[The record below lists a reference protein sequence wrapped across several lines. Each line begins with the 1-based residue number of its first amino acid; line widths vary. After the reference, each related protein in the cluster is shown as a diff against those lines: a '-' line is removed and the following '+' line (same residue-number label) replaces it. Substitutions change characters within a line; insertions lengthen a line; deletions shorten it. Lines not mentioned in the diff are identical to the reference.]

1 MAQKLYKRNGLR
13 RDRNLSDLGNSTESL
28 NNLLNPLADIQD
40 ATFIS
45 EDLNCIRGISNISLT
60 NADYREISNLTLKET
75 DELGVNRV
83 VRPVQ
88 TIKNRIDII
97 QITAGDPRLNGG
109 PGLFPKYYSSVNGD
123 GYTDGNLVVGSGEEL
138 DPGEK
143 TAFEWLSGDFE
154 FGGKI
159 RDKEVSNKGALVWEG
174 FFVPTESGV
183 HGIRITSDGYYRLD
197 FQDISYTGVG
207 INTYSTLIKSGIT
220 TTITANGSDI
230 SDRINSISDSD
241 KILVGTGYTISGPSI
256 AADSFID
263 SRETSISYSLNL
275 GAVTSDFTG
284 TTLTLFKDQ
293 LGVLQT
299 VQSSFTF
306 PLSAYEKYYFK
317 LTYFIPNSF
326 TEEQSDINHSL
337 ELSLNRPGDDNG
349 TGLRFPYT
357 YLYPFDYDF
366 SSFASGTF
374 DDFSQ
379 QNLPKF
385 GGSIGSTETS
395 ANYVSVETSSKIIVN
410 YTPPSSVSDS
420 KNRTISNVGL
430 STVTGVLQFG
440 NTDGIEIGNYVFS
453 IGGSEVPD
461 GTRVESIILNG
472 SVVLDTL
479 PTGNVTRTLDFFN
492 HRGFVKKVTGSISG
506 TTLTIS
512 SGDTDTLKTGMLVIG
527 DGVTQYT
534 GITTSASNTQV
545 TVSPSQTVGTGTT
558 LYFYQSKGLINES
571 LTAFCPVAETRCLI
585 TNGIQGTGS
594 TQLTVVSTA
603 GVSNGWYVYGSQF
616 VNGTTI
622 TNVNNSTDTI
632 TLSDATINALG
643 DGANFTVSSST
654 EEQKTLCCPPTDTS
668 PPFDATPEGIDTSSS
683 FSSLNLVGTVSFEK
697 LSVGVSTV
705 VSTYS
710 GPGNDSGCRLIIETP
725 NNKNYDILCA

>member
-1 MAQKLYKRNGLR
+1 MAQKLYKRIGLR
-13 RDRNLSDLGNSTESL
+13 RDRNLSDLGNATDSL
-28 NNLLNPLADIQD
+28 NNLLNPLAEISED

-45 EDLNCIRGISNISLT
+45 DDLNCIRGISNIGITPTNYISIADLT
-60 NADYREISNLTLKET
+60 IEQTNLSGI
-75 DELGVNRV
+75 DEV
-83 VRPVQ
+83 VRPIQ
-88 TIKNRIDII
+88 TLKNRIDILE
-97 QITAGDPRLNGG
+97 ITAGDPRLNGG
-109 PGLFPKYYSSVNGD
+109 PGLFPQYYSSVNGD

-138 DPGEK
+138 EPGEK
-143 TAFEWLSGDFE
+143 NDFEWLSGNFE
-154 FGGKI
+154 FNGKI

-220 TTITANGSDI
+220 TTITANGNATTNVI
-230 SDRINSISDSD
+230 SNISDSD
-241 KILVGTGYTISGPSI
+241 KILVGTGFTVSGPNI

-263 SRETSISYSLNL
+263 NREGNNSFILNPD
-275 GAVTSDFTG
+275 AVTSNFTG
-284 TTLTLFKDQ
+284 GTLTLFKDQ

-299 VQSSFTF
+299 SQSSLTF

-337 ELSLNRPGDDNG
+337 ALSLNRPGDDSG

-357 YLYPFDYDF
+357 YLYPLDYDF
-366 SSFASGTF
+366 SSFASGSF
-374 DDFSQ
+374 DEFAQ

-461 GTRVESIILNG
+461 GTRVETIFRND

-479 PTGNVTRTLDFFN
+479 PTGNVTRTLEFFN

-534 GITTSASNTQV
+534 GITTSNTQV
-545 TVSPSQTVGTGTT
+545 TVSPSQTVAETT

-585 TNGIQGTGS
+585 TNGIQETDS

-603 GVSNGWYVYGSQF
+603 GASTGWYVYGSQF

-622 TNVNNSTDTI
+622 TVNDPTTI

-668 PPFDATPEGIDTSSS
+668 PPFDATSEGIDTPSS
-683 FSSLNLVGTVSFEK
+683 FQSLNLAGTISFES

-705 VSTYS
+705 ASIYS
-710 GPGNDSGCRLIIETP
+710 GSGNDSGSFLTIGTP
-725 NNKNYDILCA
+725 IGNYDILCA

>member
-1 MAQKLYKRNGLR
+1 MAQKLYKRIGLR
-13 RDRNLSDLGNSTESL
+13 RDRNLSDLGNATDSL
-28 NNLLNPLADIQD
+28 NNLLNPLAEISED

-45 EDLNCIRGISNISLT
+45 DDLNCIRGISNIGITPTNYISIADLT
-60 NADYREISNLTLKET
+60 IEQTNLSGI
-75 DELGVNRV
+75 DEV
-83 VRPVQ
+83 VRPIQ
-88 TIKNRIDII
+88 TLKNRIDILE
-97 QITAGDPRLNGG
+97 ITAGDPRLNGG
-109 PGLFPKYYSSVNGD
+109 PGLFPQYYSSVNGD

-138 DPGEK
+138 EPGEK
-143 TAFEWLSGDFE
+143 NDFEWLSGNFE
-154 FGGKI
+154 FNGKI

-183 HGIRITSDGYYRLD
+183 HRIRITSDGYYRLD

-220 TTITANGSDI
+220 TTITANGNATTNVI
-230 SDRINSISDSD
+230 SNISDSD
-241 KILVGTGYTISGPSI
+241 KILVGTGFTVSGPNI

-263 SRETSISYSLNL
+263 NREGNNSFILNPD
-275 GAVTSDFTG
+275 AVTSNFNG
-284 TTLTLFKDQ
+284 GTLTLFKDQ

-299 VQSSFTF
+299 SQSSLTF

-337 ELSLNRPGDDNG
+337 ALSLTTPGG
-349 TGLRFPYT
+349 GGAIVFPYT
-357 YLYPFDYDF
+357 YLYPLDYDF
-366 SSFASGTF
+366 SSFASGSF
-374 DDFSQ
+374 DEFAQ

-461 GTRVESIILNG
+461 GTRVETIFRND

-479 PTGNVTRTLDFFN
+479 PTGNVTRTLEFFN

-534 GITTSASNTQV
+534 GITTSNTQV
-545 TVSPSQTVGTGTT
+545 TVSPSQTVAETT

-585 TNGIQGTGS
+585 TNGIQETDS

-603 GVSNGWYVYGSQF
+603 GASTGWYVYGSQF

-622 TNVNNSTDTI
+622 TVNDPT

-668 PPFDATPEGIDTSSS
+668 PPFDATSEGIDTPSS
-683 FSSLNLVGTVSFEK
+683 FQSLNLAGTISFES

-705 VSTYS
+705 ASIYS
-710 GPGNDSGCRLIIETP
+710 GSGNDSGSFLTIGTP
-725 NNKNYDILCA
+725 IGNYDILCA

>member
-1 MAQKLYKRNGLR
+1 MAQKLYKRIGLR
-13 RDRNLSDLGNSTESL
+13 RDRNLSDLGNATDSL
-28 NNLLNPLADIQD
+28 NNLLNPLAEISED

-45 EDLNCIRGISNISLT
+45 DDLNCIRGISNIGITPTNYISIADLT
-60 NADYREISNLTLKET
+60 IEQTNLSGI
-75 DELGVNRV
+75 DEV
-83 VRPVQ
+83 VRPIQ
-88 TIKNRIDII
+88 TLKNRIDILE
-97 QITAGDPRLNGG
+97 ITAGDPRLNGG
-109 PGLFPKYYSSVNGD
+109 PGLFPQYYSSVNGD

-138 DPGEK
+138 EPGEK
-143 TAFEWLSGDFE
+143 NDFEWLSGNFE
-154 FGGKI
+154 FNGKI

-220 TTITANGSDI
+220 TTITANGNATTNVI
-230 SDRINSISDSD
+230 SNISDSD
-241 KILVGTGYTISGPSI
+241 KILVGTGFTVSGPNI

-263 SRETSISYSLNL
+263 NREGNNSFILNPD
-275 GAVTSDFTG
+275 AVTSNFNG
-284 TTLTLFKDQ
+284 GTLTLFKDQ

-299 VQSSFTF
+299 SQSSLTF

-337 ELSLNRPGDDNG
+337 ALSLTTPGG
-349 TGLRFPYT
+349 GGAIVFPYT
-357 YLYPFDYDF
+357 YLYPLDYDF
-366 SSFASGTF
+366 SSFASGSF
-374 DDFSQ
+374 DEFAQ

-461 GTRVESIILNG
+461 GTRVETIFRND

-479 PTGNVTRTLDFFN
+479 PTGNVTRTLEFFN

-534 GITTSASNTQV
+534 GITTSNTQV
-545 TVSPSQTVGTGTT
+545 TVSPSQTVAETT

-585 TNGIQGTGS
+585 TNGIQETDS

-603 GVSNGWYVYGSQF
+603 GASTGWYVYGSQF

-622 TNVNNSTDTI
+622 TVNDPTTI

-668 PPFDATPEGIDTSSS
+668 PPFDATSEGIDTPSS
-683 FSSLNLVGTVSFEK
+683 FQSLNLAGTISFES

-705 VSTYS
+705 ASIYS
-710 GPGNDSGCRLIIETP
+710 GSGNDSGSFLTIGTP
-725 NNKNYDILCA
+725 IGNYDILCA

>member
-1 MAQKLYKRNGLR
+1 MAQKLYKRTGLR
-13 RDRNLSDLGNSTESL
+13 RDRNLSDLGNATDSL
-28 NNLLNPLADIQD
+28 NNLLNPLADISED

-45 EDLNCIRGISNISLT
+45 DDLNCIRGISNTGITNTNYRSIADLT
-60 NADYREISNLTLKET
+60 IEQTDLSGIDQVVTPIQTLK
-75 DELGVNRV
+75 NRV
-83 VRPVQ
+83 
-88 TIKNRIDII
+88 DILE
-97 QITAGDPRLNGG
+97 ITAGDPRLNGG
-109 PGLFPKYYSSVNGD
+109 PGLFPQYYSSVNGD

-138 DPGEK
+138 EFEEK
-143 TAFEWLSGDFE
+143 LDIEWLSGNFE

-159 RDKEVSNKGALVWEG
+159 RNKEVSNKGALVWEG

-183 HGIRITSDGYYRLD
+183 HAFGIESDGYYRLD

-220 TTITANGSDI
+220 TTITADGSDS
-230 SDRINSISDSD
+230 SDRINNISDSD
-241 KILVGTGYTISGPSI
+241 KILVGTGYTISGPNIS
-256 AADSFID
+256 ADSFID
-263 SRETSISYSLNL
+263 SRENGVSYFLNPD
-275 GAVTSDFTG
+275 AVTVNFTG
-284 TTLTLFKDQ
+284 DTLTLFKDQ
-293 LGVLQT
+293 LGVLETEQRC
-299 VQSSFTF
+299 FTYG
-306 PLSAYEKYYFK
+306 LSAYEKYYFK

-337 ELSLNRPGDDNG
+337 ALKLSRPGDDIS
-349 TGLRFPYT
+349 TTIFPYT
-357 YLYPFDYDF
+357 YLYPLDYDF

-374 DDFSQ
+374 DEFAQ

-420 KNRTISNVGL
+420 KNRTLSNVGL
-430 STVTGVLQFG
+430 STNSRIIGIN

-453 IGGSEVPD
+453 VGGSEVPD
-461 GTRVESIILNG
+461 ETRVESILPNDSI
-472 SVVLDTL
+472 VLDTL
-479 PTGNVTRTLDFFN
+479 PTANLNRTLDFFN
-492 HRGFVKKVTGSISG
+492 HRGFVKKVTGSITG

-512 SGDTDTLKTGMLVIG
+512 SGDTNTLKTGMLVIG

-534 GITTSASNTQV
+534 GITTSSTQV
-545 TVSPSQTVGTGTT
+545 TVSPSQTVGAGTT

-603 GVSNGWYVYGSQF
+603 GVSAGWYVYGSQF

-622 TNVNNSTDTI
+622 TNVNNSTTI

-668 PPFDATPEGIDTSSS
+668 PPFDATSEGIDTSLS
-683 FSSLNLVGTVSFEK
+683 FPSLNLAGTISFES

-705 VSTYS
+705 ASTYS
-710 GPGNDSGCRLIIETP
+710 GSGNDSGSFLTIGTP
-725 NNKNYDILCA
+725 IGNYDILCA

>member
-1 MAQKLYKRNGLR
+1 MAQKLYKRIGLR
-13 RDRNLSDLGNSTESL
+13 RDRNLSDLGNATDSL
-28 NNLLNPLADIQD
+28 NNLLNPLAEISED

-45 EDLNCIRGISNISLT
+45 DDLNCIRGISNIGITPTNYISIADLT
-60 NADYREISNLTLKET
+60 IEQTNLSGI
-75 DELGVNRV
+75 DEV
-83 VRPVQ
+83 VRPIQ
-88 TIKNRIDII
+88 TLKNRIDILE
-97 QITAGDPRLNGG
+97 ITAGDPRLNGG
-109 PGLFPKYYSSVNGD
+109 PGLFPQYYSSVNGD

-138 DPGEK
+138 EPGEK
-143 TAFEWLSGDFE
+143 NDFEWLSGNFE
-154 FGGKI
+154 FNGKI

-183 HGIRITSDGYYRLD
+183 HRIRITSDGYYRLD

-220 TTITANGSDI
+220 TTITANGNATTNVI
-230 SDRINSISDSD
+230 SNISDSD
-241 KILVGTGYTISGPSI
+241 KILVGTGFTVSGPNI

-263 SRETSISYSLNL
+263 NREGNNSFILNPD
-275 GAVTSDFTG
+275 AVTSNFTG
-284 TTLTLFKDQ
+284 GTLTLFKDQ

-299 VQSSFTF
+299 SQSSLTF

-337 ELSLNRPGDDNG
+337 ALSLTTPGG
-349 TGLRFPYT
+349 GGAIVFPYT
-357 YLYPFDYDF
+357 YLYPLDYDF
-366 SSFASGTF
+366 SSFASGSF
-374 DDFSQ
+374 DEFAQ

-461 GTRVESIILNG
+461 GTRVETIFRND

-479 PTGNVTRTLDFFN
+479 PTGNVTRTLEFFN

-534 GITTSASNTQV
+534 GITTSNTQV
-545 TVSPSQTVGTGTT
+545 TVSPSQTVAETT

-585 TNGIQGTGS
+585 TNGIQETDS

-603 GVSNGWYVYGSQF
+603 GASTGWYVYGSQF

-622 TNVNNSTDTI
+622 TVNDPTTI

-668 PPFDATPEGIDTSSS
+668 PPFDATSEGIDTPSS
-683 FSSLNLVGTVSFEK
+683 FQSLNLAGTISFES

-705 VSTYS
+705 ASIYS
-710 GPGNDSGCRLIIETP
+710 GSGNDSGSFLTIGTP
-725 NNKNYDILCA
+725 IGNYDILCA

>member
-1 MAQKLYKRNGLR
+1 MAQKLYKRTGLR
-13 RDRNLSDLGNSTESL
+13 RDRNLSDLGNATDSL
-28 NNLLNPLADIQD
+28 NNLLNPLAEISED

-45 EDLNCIRGISNISLT
+45 DDLNCIRGISNIGITPTNYISIADLT
-60 NADYREISNLTLKET
+60 IEQTNLSGI
-75 DELGVNRV
+75 DEV
-83 VRPVQ
+83 VRPIQ
-88 TIKNRIDII
+88 TLKNRIDILE
-97 QITAGDPRLNGG
+97 ITAGDPRLNGG
-109 PGLFPKYYSSVNGD
+109 PGLFPQYYSSVNGD

-138 DPGEK
+138 EPGEK
-143 TAFEWLSGDFE
+143 NDFEWLSGNFE
-154 FGGKI
+154 FNGKI

-183 HGIRITSDGYYRLD
+183 HRIRITSDGYYRLD

-220 TTITANGSDI
+220 TTITANGNATTNVI
-230 SDRINSISDSD
+230 SNISDSD
-241 KILVGTGYTISGPSI
+241 KILVGTGFTVSGPNI

-263 SRETSISYSLNL
+263 NREGNNSFILNPD
-275 GAVTSDFTG
+275 AVTSNFNG
-284 TTLTLFKDQ
+284 GTLTLFKDQ

-299 VQSSFTF
+299 SQSSLTF

-337 ELSLNRPGDDNG
+337 ALSLTTPGG
-349 TGLRFPYT
+349 GGAIVFPYT
-357 YLYPFDYDF
+357 YLYPLDYDF
-366 SSFASGTF
+366 SSFASGSF
-374 DDFSQ
+374 DEFAQ

-461 GTRVESIILNG
+461 GTRVETIFRND

-479 PTGNVTRTLDFFN
+479 PTGNVTRTLEFFN

-534 GITTSASNTQV
+534 GITTSNTQV
-545 TVSPSQTVGTGTT
+545 TVSPSQTVAETT

-585 TNGIQGTGS
+585 TNGIQETDS

-603 GVSNGWYVYGSQF
+603 GASTGWYVYGSQF

-622 TNVNNSTDTI
+622 TVNDPTTI

-668 PPFDATPEGIDTSSS
+668 PPFDATSEGIDTPSS
-683 FSSLNLVGTVSFEK
+683 FQSLNLAGTISFES

-705 VSTYS
+705 ASIYS
-710 GPGNDSGCRLIIETP
+710 GSGNDSGSFLTIGTP
-725 NNKNYDILCA
+725 IGNYDILCA

>member
-1 MAQKLYKRNGLR
+1 MAQKLYKRIGLR
-13 RDRNLSDLGNSTESL
+13 RDRNLSDLGNATDSL
-28 NNLLNPLADIQD
+28 NNLLNPLAEISED

-45 EDLNCIRGISNISLT
+45 DDLNCIRGISNIGITPTNYISIADLT
-60 NADYREISNLTLKET
+60 IEQTNLSGI
-75 DELGVNRV
+75 DEV
-83 VRPVQ
+83 VRPIQ
-88 TIKNRIDII
+88 TLKNRIDILE
-97 QITAGDPRLNGG
+97 ITAGDPRLNGG
-109 PGLFPKYYSSVNGD
+109 PGLFPQYYSSVNGD

-138 DPGEK
+138 EPGEK
-143 TAFEWLSGDFE
+143 NDFEWLSGNFE
-154 FGGKI
+154 FNGKI

-183 HGIRITSDGYYRLD
+183 HRIRITSDGYYRLD

-220 TTITANGSDI
+220 TTITANGNATTNVI
-230 SDRINSISDSD
+230 SNISDSD
-241 KILVGTGYTISGPSI
+241 KILVGTGFTVSGPNI

-263 SRETSISYSLNL
+263 NREGNNSFILNPD
-275 GAVTSDFTG
+275 AVTSNFTG
-284 TTLTLFKDQ
+284 GTLTLFKDQ

-299 VQSSFTF
+299 SQSSLTF

-337 ELSLNRPGDDNG
+337 ALSFTTPGG
-349 TGLRFPYT
+349 GGAIVFPYT
-357 YLYPFDYDF
+357 YLYPLDYDF
-366 SSFASGTF
+366 SSFASGSF
-374 DDFSQ
+374 DEFAQ

-461 GTRVESIILNG
+461 GTRVETIFRND

-479 PTGNVTRTLDFFN
+479 PTGNVTRTLEFFN

-534 GITTSASNTQV
+534 GITTSNTQV
-545 TVSPSQTVGTGTT
+545 TVSPSQTVAETT

-585 TNGIQGTGS
+585 TNGIQETDS

-603 GVSNGWYVYGSQF
+603 GASTGWYVYGSQF

-622 TNVNNSTDTI
+622 TVNDPTTI

-668 PPFDATPEGIDTSSS
+668 PPFDATSEGIDTPSS
-683 FSSLNLVGTVSFEK
+683 FQSLNLAGTISFES

-705 VSTYS
+705 ASTYS
-710 GPGNDSGCRLIIETP
+710 GSGNDSGSFLTIGTP
-725 NNKNYDILCA
+725 IGNYDILCA

>member
-1 MAQKLYKRNGLR
+1 MAQKLYKRIGLR
-13 RDRNLSDLGNSTESL
+13 RDRNLSDLGNATDSL
-28 NNLLNPLADIQD
+28 NNLLNPLAEISED

-45 EDLNCIRGISNISLT
+45 DDLNCIRGISNIGITPTNYISIADLT
-60 NADYREISNLTLKET
+60 IEQTNLSGI
-75 DELGVNRV
+75 DEV
-83 VRPVQ
+83 VRPIQ
-88 TIKNRIDII
+88 TLKNRIDILE
-97 QITAGDPRLNGG
+97 ITAGDPRLNGG
-109 PGLFPKYYSSVNGD
+109 PGLFPQYYSSVNGD

-138 DPGEK
+138 EPGEK
-143 TAFEWLSGDFE
+143 NDFEWLSGNFE
-154 FGGKI
+154 FNGKI

-183 HGIRITSDGYYRLD
+183 HRIRITSDGYYRLD

-220 TTITANGSDI
+220 TTITANGNATTNVI
-230 SDRINSISDSD
+230 SNISDSD
-241 KILVGTGYTISGPSI
+241 KILVGTGFTVSGPNI

-263 SRETSISYSLNL
+263 NREGNNSFILNPD
-275 GAVTSDFTG
+275 AVTSNFNG
-284 TTLTLFKDQ
+284 GTLTLFKDQ

-299 VQSSFTF
+299 SQSSLTF

-337 ELSLNRPGDDNG
+337 ALSLTTPGG
-349 TGLRFPYT
+349 GGAIVFPYT
-357 YLYPFDYDF
+357 YLYPLDYDF
-366 SSFASGTF
+366 SSFASGSF
-374 DDFSQ
+374 DEFAQ

-461 GTRVESIILNG
+461 GTRVETIFRND

-479 PTGNVTRTLDFFN
+479 PTGNVTRTLEFFN

-534 GITTSASNTQV
+534 GITTSNTQV
-545 TVSPSQTVGTGTT
+545 TVSPSQTVAETT

-585 TNGIQGTGS
+585 TNGIQETDS

-603 GVSNGWYVYGSQF
+603 GASTGWYVYGSQF

-622 TNVNNSTDTI
+622 TVNDPTTI

-668 PPFDATPEGIDTSSS
+668 PPFDATSEGIDTPSS
-683 FSSLNLVGTVSFEK
+683 FQSLNLAGTISFES

-705 VSTYS
+705 ASIYS
-710 GPGNDSGCRLIIETP
+710 GSGNDSGSFLTIGTP
-725 NNKNYDILCA
+725 IGNYDILCA